1 MPAATYY
8 VHDPYAPRPNSP
20 ARFGSAVVIISE
32 GKVLLEHRKDNFRW
46 GIISGDI
53 RDTETFRECAIRR
66 TIEETGIHLKNEE
79 LHNLKLFDDPSRIVA
94 SHDGNVSR
102 LVHLSWY
109 AVLDSIPE
117 TACGDSCIEL
127 KWVKPEDLKDYDVTV
142 THSEILQEAFEVL
155 QITDST
161 LSSSIY
167 ER

>member
-79 LHNLKLFDDPSRIVA
+79 LHNLKLFDDPSRIVSA
-94 SHDGNVSR
+94 HDGTVRR

-109 AVLDSIPE
+109 ALLHHTPE
-117 TACGDSCIEL
+117 TECGDSCIEL